1 MMGLTERQSDCLRFV
16 RARRAAGMPAPS
28 YSEISRHL
36 GVTRSNVHRLVHAL
50 IERGYLRFLPN
61 RARTLALVEE
71 CGMVD
76 QPAAA
81 MLKRLYRAYV
91 NTLETGRDRIV
102 MLGGTCDPVD
112 VMERSDPA
120 LIAVRAFL
128 GDIPE
133 PQG

>member
-16 RARRAAGMPAPS
+16 RARRTAGMPAPS

-36 GVTRSNVHRLVHAL
+36 GVTRSNVHRLVHGL
-50 IERGYLRFLPN
+50 IDRGYLRFLPN

-71 CGMVD
+71 PGIAD
-76 QPAAA
+76 QQAVA
-81 MLKRLYRAYV
+81 MLMRLYRAYV

-102 MLGGTCDPVD
+102 TLGGTCDPVE

-120 LIAVRAFL
+120 LIAVRSFL
-128 GDIPE
+128 GDVAE